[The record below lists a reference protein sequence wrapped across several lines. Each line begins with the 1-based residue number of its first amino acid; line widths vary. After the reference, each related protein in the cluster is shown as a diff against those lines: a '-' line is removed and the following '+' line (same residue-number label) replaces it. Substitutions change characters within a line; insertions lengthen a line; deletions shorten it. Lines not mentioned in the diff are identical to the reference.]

1 VKTLE
6 GKGPFTV
13 FAPTNEAFAKLPA
26 ATLKHL
32 LDPANVKEL
41 DALLTYH
48 VAAGA
53 VFSKDIKDKEKI
65 KTVEGQDVTASIYM
79 GNRIFINNALV
90 TSADVGASNG
100 VIHIID
106 TVLSLPEPKTVVDL
120 AVATPDLSTLVTA
133 LKAADLVSTLEGK
146 GPFTVFAPTNE
157 AFAKLPPLYLK
168 LLLDPKNVKTLQKL
182 LTYHVVAGSVFSK
195 DIKNNQVVKTV
206 EGETVTAHVSA
217 AGIKINNSTVTTADV
232 AAQNGVVHVI
242 DTVLMPSGMDTI
254 VDLAV
259 ATPDLSTLVTALKA
273 ADLVKTLEGK
283 GPFTV
288 FAPTNEAFAKLPP
301 LYLNYWIQ
309 RM

>member
-1 VKTLE
+1 MDTIVDLAVATPDLSTLVTALKAANLVSTLQ

-26 ATLKHL
+26 
-32 LDPANVKEL
+32 
-41 DALLTYH
+41 
-48 VAAGA
+48 
-53 VFSKDIKDKEKI
+53 
-65 KTVEGQDVTASIYM
+65 
-79 GNRIFINNALV
+79 
-90 TSADVGASNG
+90 
-100 VIHIID
+100 
-106 TVLSLPEPKTVVDL
+106 
-120 AVATPDLSTLVTA
+120 
-133 LKAADLVSTLEGK
+133 
-146 GPFTVFAPTNE
+146 
-157 AFAKLPPLYLK
+157 LYLK

-195 DIKNNQVVKTV
+195 DITNNQVVKTV

-217 AGIKINNSTVTTADV
+217 AGIKINNSTVVTADV

-273 ADLVKTLEGK
+273 ANLVSTLQGK

-288 FAPTNEAFAKLPP
+288 FAPTNEAFAKLPA
-301 LYLNYWIQ
+301 LYLKLLLDPQNVKTLQKLLTYHVVAGSVFSKDITNNQ
-309 RM
+309 VVKTVEGETVTA

>member
-157 AFAKLPPLYLK
+157 AFAKLPPLYL
-168 LLLDPKNVKTLQKL
+168 
-182 LTYHVVAGSVFSK
+182 
-195 DIKNNQVVKTV
+195 
-206 EGETVTAHVSA
+206 
-217 AGIKINNSTVTTADV
+217 
-232 AAQNGVVHVI
+232 
-242 DTVLMPSGMDTI
+242 
-254 VDLAV
+254 
-259 ATPDLSTLVTALKA
+259 
-273 ADLVKTLEGK
+273 
-283 GPFTV
+283 
-288 FAPTNEAFAKLPP
+288 
-301 LYLNYWIQ
+301 NYWIQ

>member
-217 AGIKINNSTVTTADV
+217 AGIKIHNSTVTTADV

>member
-1 VKTLE
+1 
-6 GKGPFTV
+6 
-13 FAPTNEAFAKLPA
+13 
-26 ATLKHL
+26 
-32 LDPANVKEL
+32 
-41 DALLTYH
+41 
-48 VAAGA
+48 
-53 VFSKDIKDKEKI
+53 
-65 KTVEGQDVTASIYM
+65 
-79 GNRIFINNALV
+79 
-90 TSADVGASNG
+90 
-100 VIHIID
+100 
-106 TVLSLPEPKTVVDL
+106 
-120 AVATPDLSTLVTA
+120 
-133 LKAADLVSTLEGK
+133 
-146 GPFTVFAPTNE
+146 
-157 AFAKLPPLYLK
+157 
-168 LLLDPKNVKTLQKL
+168 VKTLQKL